1 MHPTLVHLHLPVFGE
16 VTITTFGAMM
26 VVAFLA
32 AHRVMR
38 VRLGE
43 LDDDPNLAG
52 DIMVAALIGG
62 LVGAKLYY
70 LALHWRVTV
79 AAPGSMLLSRAGL
92 VWYGGFIGG
101 ALAVLWFLRRR
112 RYPIARGADL
122 VAPALALGYGLGRIG
137 CFLVGDDYGRPT
149 TSWIGIAFPKGSPPT
164 TAGNLRADFGAHIP
178 PGTPDHAVLKV
189 IPTEPMETIASLVIF
204 YFLWRWR
211 KQPWK
216 TGRLFAV
223 YLVLTGIERFLI
235 EIWRAKDDRF
245 IGPLTTAQVI
255 ALALIAL
262 GAVLWVRLSGRG
274 EPRAAVAS
282 GTAGPEGKAGPAAH
296 A

>member
-26 VVAFLA
+26 VIAFLA
-32 AHRVMR
+32 AYRAMH

-101 ALAVLWFLRRR
+101 ALAVL
-112 RYPIARGADL
+112 
-122 VAPALALGYGLGRIG
+122 
-137 CFLVGDDYGRPT
+137 
-149 TSWIGIAFPKGSPPT
+149 
-164 TAGNLRADFGAHIP
+164 
-178 PGTPDHAVLKV
+178 
-189 IPTEPMETIASLVIF
+189 
-204 YFLWRWR
+204 
-211 KQPWK
+211 
-216 TGRLFAV
+216 
-223 YLVLTGIERFLI
+223 
-235 EIWRAKDDRF
+235 
-245 IGPLTTAQVI
+245 
-255 ALALIAL
+255 
-262 GAVLWVRLSGRG
+262 
-274 EPRAAVAS
+274 
-282 GTAGPEGKAGPAAH
+282 
-296 A
+296 